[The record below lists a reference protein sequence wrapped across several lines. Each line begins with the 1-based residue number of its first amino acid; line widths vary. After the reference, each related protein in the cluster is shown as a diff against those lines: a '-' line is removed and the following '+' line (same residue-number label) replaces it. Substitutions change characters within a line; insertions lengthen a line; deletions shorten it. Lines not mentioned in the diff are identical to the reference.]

1 MNHACSGSNA
11 RSSSVARNVSSRRP
25 HPRSRSKTSPS
36 QYVTESRSGDTCS
49 PCIVMSSP
57 VFAITVTASGA
68 TARTS
73 PRRNF
78 PAPIP
83 PASAVTRIHGS
94 VVRSRTDGRG
104 HDRARAP
111 ARARPRRCRQGAVGR
126 RDRVAARGARSGPP
140 TADVARVAPARA
152 RTRQHRHVL
161 AQGLRPAHDAVPGP
175 LPLLHVRQAARQ
187 ARTAVP
193 VARRRSWRSP
203 RPGRR
208 LGCKEA
214 LFTLGDRPG
223 GALPGGARRGS
234 PNAGTARRSS
244 TSGPPRSA

>member
-1 MNHACSGSNA
+1 
-11 RSSSVARNVSSRRP
+11 
-25 HPRSRSKTSPS
+25 
-36 QYVTESRSGDTCS
+36 DTCS

-111 ARARPRRCRQGAVGR
+111 ARARPRRCREGAVGR
-126 RDRVAARGARSGPP
+126 GGGGAAGGARSGPR

-152 RTRQHRHVL
+152 RTRRHRHLL

-175 LPLLHVRQAARQ
+175 PPLLHGRQASGQ
-187 ARTAVP
+187 APTAAP
-193 VARRRSWRSP
+193 
-203 RPGRR
+203 
-208 LGCKEA
+208 
-214 LFTLGDRPG
+214 
-223 GALPGGARRGS
+223 
-234 PNAGTARRSS
+234 
-244 TSGPPRSA
+244 